1 MVAEDSRRADDS
13 LGYKPFVDG
22 LRAVSIVAVVAY
34 HARLPGVTGGFV
46 GVDIFFVISGYL
58 IINQI
63 VAGLRAGRFS
73 FAGFWA
79 RRVLRILPPYLLV
92 IAAALAIAP
101 FVFVAPRE
109 YTELGHEALRSAFMI
124 VNNHFYGQQGYF
136 DTAAET
142 KPLLHLWSLA
152 VEEQFYLAAPLLL
165 FGLWAAARR
174 FPGASRA
181 LWTTAIATLLL
192 ASFVLCVTGT
202 TRDQNPAF
210 YLTPYRAWEFILG
223 GLVPFA
229 VPAVRRLPPA
239 AAELAGIAGAALILA
254 AIFSLG
260 RGTPYPSYF
269 AALPVVGA
277 CLVILAGLVR
287 PEVAVARAL
296 AVPPMVWIGLVSY
309 AWYLWHWPLLTFVR
323 IHNFGESLPAW
334 DWPAIALS
342 LVLAAATHHLLEVPI
357 RRWRERRGKV
367 VLGWKT
373 VGAGAGAAVAVALV
387 GLAYSDRVAPTI
399 ERQAPELWADLA
411 DVDDACALVDP
422 TRLTRECRARLA
434 DRPIGLLVGNSHAR
448 MLYTTL
454 LASAEQ
460 AGTVLVSLVTPGCK
474 PYFPIDAVKS
484 AGLRDAC
491 NTRFA
496 AGLATLSRELP
507 QPPDYAVVSARW
519 NAGLNEERIAA
530 RLTEDAFAAAGLP
543 WPAPEGIRLIMA
555 AGLGTT
561 LARIE
566 AMGTRRILLI
576 GPVPE
581 LRFVAPDC
589 VVRVDAR
596 GLDRDRCA
604 VARGPVEA
612 RRRTTIATLRF
623 LAEAFPNIRFI
634 DPIDVFCDKALCR
647 PFDDAGVLYV
657 DDDHL
662 SPRGARKIEA
672 AFPEAFAWALG
683 EPTTESA
690 ALPAQAAVR

>member
-1 MVAEDSRRADDS
+1 MVAEDNRRVDDI

-22 LRAVSIVAVVAY
+22 LRAVSIIAVVAY
-34 HARLPGVTGGFV
+34 HARLPRVTGGFV
-46 GVDIFFVISGYL
+46 GVDVFFVISGYL

-63 VAGLRAGRFS
+63 VAGLTAGRFS

-165 FGLWAAARR
+165 FGLWAAGRR
-174 FPGASRA
+174 FPGATRA
-181 LWTTAIATLLL
+181 IWTTAIAVLLL

-223 GLVPFA
+223 GLIPLA
-229 VPAVRRLPPA
+229 VPAVRRMPRA

-254 AIFSLG
+254 AVF
-260 RGTPYPSYF
+260 
-269 AALPVVGA
+269 GA
-277 CLVILAGLVR
+277 CLVILAGLAR

-296 AVPPMVWIGLVSY
+296 GVPPMVWIGLVSY

-342 LVLAAATHHLLEVPI
+342 LVLAAATHHFLEVPI
-357 RRWRERRGKV
+357 RRWRERRGRI

-387 GLAYSDRVAPTI
+387 GLAYSDAVAPAI
-399 ERQAPELWADLA
+399 ERSAPELWADLA
-411 DVDDACALVDP
+411 DVDDTCALVDA
-422 TRLTRECRARLA
+422 TKLTGKCRARLA
-434 DRPIGLLVGNSHAR
+434 DRPIGVLVGNSHAR

-454 LASAEQ
+454 LADAER
-460 AGTVLVSLVTPGCK
+460 AGTTLVSLVTPGCK

-484 AGLRDAC
+484 AGLRDGC
-491 NTRFA
+491 NVRFA
-496 AGLATLSRELP
+496 AGLATLARELP
-507 QPPDYAVVSARW
+507 RPPDYAVISARW
-519 NAGLNEERIAA
+519 NAGLNEDRVAA
-530 RLTEDAFAAAGLP
+530 RVTEEAFAAAGLP
-543 WPAPEGIRLIMA
+543 WPPPKDIRLIMA

-561 LARIE
+561 IARIE
-566 AMGTRRILLI
+566 AMGTKRILLV

-596 GLDRDRCA
+596 GLGRDRCA

-623 LAEAFPNIRFI
+623 LAAAFPNIRFI

-662 SPRGARKIEA
+662 SPHGARKVEA
-672 AFPEAFAWALG
+672 AFPDAFAWALG
-683 EPTTESA
+683 ERTTESA
-690 ALPAQAAVR
+690 ALPAEAAAR